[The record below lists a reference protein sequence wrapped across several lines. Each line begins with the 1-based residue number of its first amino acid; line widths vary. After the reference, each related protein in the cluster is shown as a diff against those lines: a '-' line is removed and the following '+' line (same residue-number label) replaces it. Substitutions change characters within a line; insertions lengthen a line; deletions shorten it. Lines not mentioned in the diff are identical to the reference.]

1 MIVLCQAACAEGV
14 LQALFF
20 DKEGRKR
27 WSLSLC
33 LYERMTNVSS
43 LVRTS
48 KLDFWKIGLS

>member
-33 LYERMTNVSS
+33 LYERMTVSS